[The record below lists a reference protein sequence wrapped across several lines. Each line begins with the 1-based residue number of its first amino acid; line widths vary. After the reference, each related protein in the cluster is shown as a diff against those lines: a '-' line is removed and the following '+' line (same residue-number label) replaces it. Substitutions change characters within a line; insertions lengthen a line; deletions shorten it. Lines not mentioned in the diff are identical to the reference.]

1 MEREGLTIFFLRI
14 SLACICYTFP
24 SLMPT
29 GERDWNDKQRVK
41 MSVDS
46 EIERFSYDLEM
57 KTRLLNVLEKK
68 LPLGIL
74 FLSRITRF

>member
-1 MEREGLTIFFLRI
+1 
-14 SLACICYTFP
+14 
-24 SLMPT
+24 
-29 GERDWNDKQRVK
+29 

-57 KTRLLNVLEKK
+57 KTSLLNVPKEKK
-68 LPLGIL
+68 LLLGII